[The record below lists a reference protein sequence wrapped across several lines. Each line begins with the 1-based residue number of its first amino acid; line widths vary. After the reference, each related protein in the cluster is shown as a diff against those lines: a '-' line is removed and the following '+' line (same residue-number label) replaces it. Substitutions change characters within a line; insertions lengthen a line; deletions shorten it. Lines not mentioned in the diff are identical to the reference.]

1 MDTFLTAATVRCR
14 DTSSRPLL
22 VVTADT
28 VGKLDLGNGT
38 VDDIDKLA
46 AELMARDPEAGLLLA
61 REIFRQLSMAEEA
74 VSTDSQELLSPQKTV
89 SERRRTVWPSSSAPP
104 TITTVDTV
112 PVPTASLESLDGHC
126 LARIGSV
133 SRTREKDL
141 RRGSLDRRIPML
153 GQLSGVCRALRA
165 VLAPVL
171 EPMRRAHRGRKQR
184 LTQVFQSLACE
195 GSWNHHLKLVRYSA
209 ASFSLMASQRMVTC
223 EGGCGRE
230 MKMSRMLCLL
240 DGAGFDPRIKS
251 ERSKRYCGP
260 CARVAHS
267 TGLSK
272 HVQATFTDMGNPF
285 GSREEVTAD
294 EGLCALRL
302 AVCQSGYGLQA
313 LKGGVCTH
321 ASPLSDQDCTV
332 LCDGLVSGL
341 GYKCLLIDLSYAKL
355 GDAGLQTLSEG
366 LYVCTSLL
374 HLNLNGNPAGDEGV
388 AALAKAFACQRPVLS
403 NGQRLGDCCP
413 NMHWLYLVLDQ
424 LGSTGALALA
434 EALGTRTRG
443 SRTPPQPV
451 LGALEVLWCC
461 GAFSST
467 SEPGAA
473 SAGFQ
478 ALTRACD
485 ARGLQ
490 LELEHGLPWGM

>member
-1 MDTFLTAATVRCR
+1 M
-14 DTSSRPLL
+14 
-22 VVTADT
+22 
-28 VGKLDLGNGT
+28 DLGNGT
-38 VDDIDKLA
+38 VDDIDVSKLL
-46 AELMARDPEAGLLLA
+46 AELMARDPEAGLELA
-61 REIFRQLSMAEEA
+61 REIFRQLSMEA
-74 VSTDSQELLSPQKTV
+74 VPTDSQALFSPQKTV
-89 SERRRTVWPSSSAPP
+89 SETRRTVWRTHGWPSSSAPP
-104 TITTVDTV
+104 TMTTVDTA
-112 PVPTASLESLDGHC
+112 PGPTASLESLDAHC
-126 LARIGSV
+126 LSRIGSI

-171 EPMRRAHRGRKQR
+171 EPMQRAHRGRKQR
-184 LTQVFQSLACE
+184 LTQVLQSLACE

-209 ASFSLMASQRMVTC
+209 ASLMASQRMVTC

-230 MKMSRMLCLL
+230 MKMSRLLCLL

-251 ERSKRYCGP
+251 ERSKRYCCQ

-267 TGLSK
+267 TGLSE
-272 HVQATFTDMGNPF
+272 HVRATFAEMGNPF

-313 LKGGVCTH
+313 LKLGEPPT
-321 ASPLSDQDCTV
+321 LSDQDCTV

-355 GDAGLQTLSEG
+355 GDAGLQILSQG
-366 LYVCTSLL
+366 LYVCKSLL

-388 AALAKAFACQRPVLS
+388 AALAKAFACQPPVLS

-434 EALGTRTRG
+434 EALGTLTRG
-443 SRTPPQPV
+443 SQTPPQPV